1 MCPND
6 TKLKD
11 EQRILKVVSAGPQP
25 CCGNSAFETDAADQV
40 SVHEFVQDYY
50 AQRALTSYSCC
61 GEAAEPTFY
70 EADLL
75 HNLPQDVAEFS
86 LGCGDPITLAQLQPG
101 EVVLDLGSGGGLDC
115 FLASKQVGADGY
127 VIGIDMTP
135 EMLTRA
141 RSAAEKMGIRNVEF
155 RQGYLEDMP
164 VESNSV
170 DVIISNCVINLSP
183 DKPRVFAEMLRTL
196 KPGGRVS
203 VSDIVTSGELPYE
216 VRKNMEAWGACVA
229 GALEM
234 DDYVAALQGVGFEQ
248 VTLTAKSGDGSLLD
262 EIPEAN
268 VFSASITALKPLSG

>member
-11 EQRILKVVSAGPQP
+11 EQRILKVVNAGPQP
-25 CCGNSAFETDAADQV
+25 CCGNSAFESDAADQV
-40 SVHEFVQDYY
+40 AVHEFVQDYY

-75 HNLPQDVAEFS
+75 HSLPQDVAEFS

-115 FLASKQVGADGY
+115 FLASKQVGDDGF

-135 EMLTRA
+135 EMLARA

-203 VSDIVTSGELPYE
+203 VSDIVTSGELPLE

-229 GALEM
+229 GSLEM

-248 VTLTAKSGDGSLLD
+248 VTLTAKSGDGTLLD
-262 EIPEAN
+262 ELPKSN
-268 VFSASITALKPLSG
+268 VFSASITALKPRS

>member
-1 MCPND
+1 MK
-6 TKLKD
+6 TKESKPKD
-11 EQRILKVVSAGPQP
+11 EQRVLEVIDAVPSS
-25 CCGNSAFETDAADQV
+25 CCGNSAYDSGAADQV
-40 SVHEFVQDYY
+40 AVHDFVQDYY

-61 GEAAEPTFY
+61 GESAEPTFY

-75 HNLPQDVAEFS
+75 QNLPQDVAKFS

-115 FLASKQVGADGY
+115 FLASKQVGEDGY

-135 EMLTRA
+135 EMLARA
-141 RSAAEKMGIRNVEF
+141 RSAADKMGIRNVEF
-155 RQGYLEDMP
+155 RQGYLEHMP

-183 DKPRVFAEMLRTL
+183 DKPQVFAEMLRTL

-203 VSDIVTSGELPYE
+203 VSDIVTSGELPLE

-229 GALEM
+229 GSLEM

-248 VTLTAKSGDGSLLD
+248 VTLTAKSGDGTLLD
-262 EIPEAN
+262 ELPEAN
-268 VFSASITALKPLSG
+268 VFSASITAVKPSS